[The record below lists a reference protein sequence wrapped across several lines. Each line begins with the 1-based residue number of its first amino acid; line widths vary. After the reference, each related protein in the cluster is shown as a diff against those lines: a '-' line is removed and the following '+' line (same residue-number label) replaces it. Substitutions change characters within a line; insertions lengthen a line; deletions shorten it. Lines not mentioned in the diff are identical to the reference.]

1 MAAVDDGSHQSL
13 CVLGVVQGQAG
24 TDKEVVIEDGGRG
37 IFVPAV
43 VEVLEQQTDVCTPE
57 DLIERVLETSD
68 KRSKGL
74 SLA

>member
-1 MAAVDDGSHQSL
+1 MVTVEDGSHQCL

-24 TDKEVVIEDGGRG
+24 ADKEVVIKDGGRG

-43 VEVLEQQTDVCTPE
+43 VEVLEQQTDVYSAE